1 MAGGS
6 RKPTKSGRA
15 KGGLKLLMVGPREVP
30 RTPCKEPSLE
40 EVVEI
45 LSKPSWKEVLRVAG
59 RG

>member
-1 MAGGS
+1 MMVIES
-6 RKPTKSGRA
+6 RKPARSSK

-30 RTPCKEPSLE
+30 RSPCKEPSLE